1 MLKFFSICGLK
12 WFNFPTRFFDK
23 LKKAAD
29 GDLKSLVER
38 IKAISDVSKNYK
50 SYSGLADD
58 ADGKVDF
65 IFKTDGIEKD
75 K

>member
-1 MLKFFSICGLK
+1 MKEYKEKGV
-12 WFNFPTRFFDK
+12 DK